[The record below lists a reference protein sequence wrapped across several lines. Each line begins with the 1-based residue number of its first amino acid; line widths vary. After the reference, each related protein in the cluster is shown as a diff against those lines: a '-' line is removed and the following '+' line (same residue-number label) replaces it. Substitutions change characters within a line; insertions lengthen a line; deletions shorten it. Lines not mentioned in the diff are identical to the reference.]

1 MKITE
6 VTKPNQLK
14 ANSRTPKVIKPSK
27 GHESR
32 NVTRGKLVGEVKKP
46 QMPKSRN
53 PVASHAQSSGSG
65 VHQDQFKKNKPDRK
79 QKHKGKMF
87 NVDEGVV
94 VISKPSDLM
103 AMLDPLLKSWKG
115 KEHSDQEF
123 EELINALGYTYKK
136 EGDRVEIRP
145 DR

>member
-32 NVTRGKLVGEVKKP
+32 NVTRGKLVGEADEPTKNTSARATLNHSLLSRGHKVVPDKK
-46 QMPKSRN
+46 KTI
-53 PVASHAQSSGSG
+53 
-65 VHQDQFKKNKPDRK
+65 PDRK
-79 QKHKGKMF
+79 QKHKGKKINF
-87 NVDEGVV
+87 DEGVLV
-94 VISKPSDLM
+94 LSKPSDLM
-103 AMLDPLLKSWKG
+103 AMLDTLLKSWKG
-115 KEHSDQEF
+115 KDHSDQEF

-136 EGDRVEIRP
+136 EGDRVEIKP

>member
-32 NVTRGKLVGEVKKP
+32 NVTRGKLVGEADEPKKDTSARATLNHSLLSRGHQVVPDKKKP
-46 QMPKSRN
+46 I
-53 PVASHAQSSGSG
+53 
-65 VHQDQFKKNKPDRK
+65 PDRK
-79 QKHKGKMF
+79 QKHKGKKINF
-87 NVDEGVV
+87 DEGVV
-94 VISKPSDLM
+94 VISRPSDLM
-103 AMLDPLLKSWKG
+103 AMLDTLLKSWKG